1 MRRSTCPYL
10 RLNRLLTALALA
22 IAGPLSAQSMTW
34 QVEADQ
40 AIRYLQEDRVEVLT
54 PEGAEE
60 KGWYARFVREENPP
74 VLLGGEL
81 DATRRFVD
89 APIYGIRL
97 IARRLA
103 FDLLQRQLRGIDEY
117 LPTASLP
124 ASWLDKPFADCADR
138 LRPAAEACVR
148 HGLFSALTM
157 NTQPLHLNED
167 YAQKHS
173 EFGRRIVNGI
183 FTLGLAVGIT
193 VPELTEGTLVANLGY
208 ERVVH
213 PHPMFHG
220 DTLYMTTEVIEK
232 RDSRSR
238 PTQGIVH
245 FRHT

>member
-1 MRRSTCPYL
+1 MPGRFFDD
-10 RLNRLLTALALA
+10 LTVGDVIQHSLART
-22 IAGPLSAQSMTW
+22 ITEM
-34 QVEADQ
+34 DN
-40 AIRYLQEDRVEVLT
+40 VLFT
-54 PEGAEE
+54 
-60 KGWYARFVREENPP
+60 
-74 VLLGGEL
+74 
-81 DATRRFVD
+81 
-89 APIYGIRL
+89 
-97 IARRLA
+97 
-103 FDLLQRQLRGIDEY
+103 
-117 LPTASLP
+117 
-124 ASWLDKPFADCADR
+124 
-138 LRPAAEACVR
+138 
-148 HGLFSALTM
+148 ALTM

-238 PTQGIVH
+238 PTQGIVR
-245 FRHT
+245 FRHVGRNQEGVVVIEFERTALMKKKEREEREE